1 MIGIVA
7 ARPVMN
13 QILNLITW
21 HQRMVTYSSG
31 RMMTEWELE
40 DDGRETEDDDRELE
54 SDVGIVDA
62 KQIIIS
68 GLLQKHSKD
77 TLCIAILFINK
88 SHWHL
93 LKGPPPCDVW
103 SYASTVAV
111 CGFGRAKKYLR
122 S

>member
-21 HQRMVTYSSG
+21 HQRMVTYSW

-54 SDVGIVDA
+54 SDVGIIDA

-77 TLCIAILFINK
+77 TLCIK
-88 SHWHL
+88 L
-93 LKGPPPCDVW
+93 LA
-103 SYASTVAV
+103 Y
-111 CGFGRAKKYLR
+111 YLLIKATGTY
-122 S
+122 